1 MGKIFQYTRYP
12 ISQEAKAMSFGQLI
26 GNNMRNI
33 FLEKSYTNCGQ
44 KLFPKPFF
52 KKSKLS
58 MWINCLKF

>member
-44 KLFPKPFF
+44 KLFLNPF
-52 KKSKLS
+52 
-58 MWINCLKF
+58 LKNQN